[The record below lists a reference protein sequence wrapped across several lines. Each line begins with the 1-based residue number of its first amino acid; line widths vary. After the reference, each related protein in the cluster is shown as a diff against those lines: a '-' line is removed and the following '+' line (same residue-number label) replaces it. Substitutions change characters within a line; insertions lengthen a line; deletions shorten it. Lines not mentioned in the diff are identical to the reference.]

1 MDQNVALNYVRK
13 RKRKKRAAI
22 ISGISAIGI
31 TILLIIAFCL
41 IYVDRFTIT
50 TVNEP
55 GLCLTIDENKLE
67 TCTELSAPPLS
78 KAWNIQYSDIPEN
91 IDEKL
96 GSKNF
101 DGFIDARRI
110 SYFAYSF
117 YLKGVSE
124 NTGEL
129 ISYKVSLDINKETR
143 ESKLFPAIKIMIIR
157 NGERVVYSDE
167 TALTLYDGIPGTSTK
182 TKIDGI
188 QTIPFEDSDYIIV
201 RSYKIESGDF
211 DKYTVVMWIDGWE
224 SSDPMRGGTFN
235 AKLKFSTAI
244 N

>member
-1 MDQNVALNYVRK
+1 MDQNVALTYVRK
-13 RKRKKRAAI
+13 RKRRKRAAI

-31 TILLIIAFCL
+31 TIFLIIAFCL

-67 TCTELSAPPLS
+67 TCTELAAPPLP
-78 KAWNIQYSDIPEN
+78 KAWNIQYSDIPED

-101 DGFIDARRI
+101 DGFIDERRI
-110 SYFAYSF
+110 SYFAYTF
-117 YLKGVSE
+117 YLKGISD
-124 NTGEL
+124 NDEL

-157 NGERVVYSDE
+157 NGERVIYSDKS
-167 TALTLYDGIPGTSTK
+167 ALELYDGIPGNDSTK
-182 TKIDGI
+182 VKIDGLQI
-188 QTIPFEDSDYIIV
+188 MPFEDSDYIIV
-201 RSYKIESGDF
+201 RSYFIKSGEF
-211 DKYTVVMWIDGWE
+211 DRYSVVMWIDGWE

-235 AKLKFSTAI
+235 AKLKFSTSI

>member
-1 MDQNVALNYVRK
+1 MNKEIALDYVRK

-31 TILLIIAFCL
+31 TIFLIIAFCL

-50 TVNEP
+50 TYNEP
-55 GLCLTIDENKLE
+55 GLCLTIDENKQE
-67 TCTELSAPPLS
+67 TCTELAAPPLQR
-78 KAWNIQYSDIPEN
+78 AWNIQYSDIPED
-91 IDEKL
+91 IDDKL

-101 DGFIDARRI
+101 DGFIEERRV
-110 SYFAYSF
+110 SYFAYTF
-117 YLKGVSE
+117 YLKGISDKE
-124 NTGEL
+124 EL
-129 ISYKVSLDINKETR
+129 ISYKLSLDINKETR
-143 ESKLFPAIKIMIIR
+143 ESKLFPAIKIMLIR

-167 TALTLYDGIPGTSTK
+167 SALNIYDGIPGNNSTK
-182 TKIDGI
+182 VKIDGI

-201 RSYKIESGDF
+201 RSYKIESGGF
-211 DKYTVVMWIDGWE
+211 DRYTVVMWIDGWE

-235 AKLKFSTAI
+235 AKLKFSTSI

>member
-1 MDQNVALNYVRK
+1 MNKEIALDYVRK

-31 TILLIIAFCL
+31 TIFLIIAFCL

-50 TVNEP
+50 TYNEP
-55 GLCLTIDENKLE
+55 GLCLTIDENKQE
-67 TCTELSAPPLS
+67 TCTELAAPPLQR
-78 KAWNIQYSDIPEN
+78 AWNIQYSDIPED
-91 IDEKL
+91 IDDKL

-101 DGFIDARRI
+101 DGFIEERRV
-110 SYFAYSF
+110 SYFAYTF
-117 YLKGVSE
+117 YLKGISDKE
-124 NTGEL
+124 EL
-129 ISYKVSLDINKETR
+129 ISYKLSLDINKETR
-143 ESKLFPAIKIMIIR
+143 ESKLFPAIKIMLIR

-167 TALTLYDGIPGTSTK
+167 SALNIYDGIPGNNSTK
-182 TKIDGI
+182 VKIDGI

-211 DKYTVVMWIDGWE
+211 DRYTVVMWIDGWE

-235 AKLKFSTAI
+235 AKLKFSTSI